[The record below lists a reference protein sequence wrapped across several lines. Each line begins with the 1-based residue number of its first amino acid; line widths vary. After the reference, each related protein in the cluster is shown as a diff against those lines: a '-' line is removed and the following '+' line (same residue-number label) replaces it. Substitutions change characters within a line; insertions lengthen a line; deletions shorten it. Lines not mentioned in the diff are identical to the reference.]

1 MIQSQIN
8 RNIRLDL
15 ADAILL
21 SKAKKD
27 LSFAEIADGTGLAEA
42 FVTAALLGQ
51 QALPADAARLVGAK
65 LDLDEDSILLLQM
78 IPLRGC
84 IDDRIPTDPTMYRF
98 YEMLQVYGTTLKALV
113 HENLAMALLARLTSN
128 STLRKWRTRKVAN
141 VRSSP

>member
-42 FVTAALLGQ
+42 FVTGFAGAAGASCRRRPPGRGEAGSRRRLHSTV
-51 QALPADAARLVGAK
+51 AD
-65 LDLDEDSILLLQM
+65 DSTAWL
-78 IPLRGC
+78 
-84 IDDRIPTDPTMYRF
+84 
-98 YEMLQVYGTTLKALV
+98 
-113 HENLAMALLARLTSN
+113 H
-128 STLRKWRTRKVAN
+128 
-141 VRSSP
+141 

>member
-65 LDLDEDSILLLQM
+65 LDLDEDAILLLQM
-78 IPLRGC
+78 IPCVAALMTVFQLTQRC
-84 IDDRIPTDPTMYRF
+84 IVSMKCCRCTVQP
-98 YEMLQVYGTTLKALV
+98 
-113 HENLAMALLARLTSN
+113 
-128 STLRKWRTRKVAN
+128 
-141 VRSSP
+141 

>member
-51 QALPADAARLVGAK
+51 AGAFLPTPPAWSERSWISTK
-65 LDLDEDSILLLQM
+65 T
-78 IPLRGC
+78 P
-84 IDDRIPTDPTMYRF
+84 F
-98 YEMLQVYGTTLKALV
+98 YCC
-113 HENLAMALLARLTSN
+113 R
-128 STLRKWRTRKVAN
+128 
-141 VRSSP
+141 

>member
-51 QALPADAARLVGAK
+51 QALPADAGRGEAGSRRRLHSTVA
-65 LDLDEDSILLLQM
+65 DDSTAWL
-78 IPLRGC
+78 
-84 IDDRIPTDPTMYRF
+84 
-98 YEMLQVYGTTLKALV
+98 
-113 HENLAMALLARLTSN
+113 H
-128 STLRKWRTRKVAN
+128 
-141 VRSSP
+141 

>member
-51 QALPADAARLVGAK
+51 QALPA
-65 LDLDEDSILLLQM
+65 
-78 IPLRGC
+78 
-84 IDDRIPTDPTMYRF
+84 
-98 YEMLQVYGTTLKALV
+98 
-113 HENLAMALLARLTSN
+113 
-128 STLRKWRTRKVAN
+128 
-141 VRSSP
+141 

>member
-51 QALPADAARLVGAK
+51 QALPTPPAWSGRSWISTK
-65 LDLDEDSILLLQM
+65 T
-78 IPLRGC
+78 P
-84 IDDRIPTDPTMYRF
+84 F
-98 YEMLQVYGTTLKALV
+98 YCC
-113 HENLAMALLARLTSN
+113 R
-128 STLRKWRTRKVAN
+128 
-141 VRSSP
+141 

>member
-51 QALPADAARLVGAK
+51 QALPAAWPEGSWISTK
-65 LDLDEDSILLLQM
+65 T
-78 IPLRGC
+78 P
-84 IDDRIPTDPTMYRF
+84 F
-98 YEMLQVYGTTLKALV
+98 YCC
-113 HENLAMALLARLTSN
+113 R
-128 STLRKWRTRKVAN
+128 
-141 VRSSP
+141 

>member
-51 QALPADAARLVGAK
+51 QALLPTPPAWSGRSWISTK
-65 LDLDEDSILLLQM
+65 T
-78 IPLRGC
+78 P
-84 IDDRIPTDPTMYRF
+84 F
-98 YEMLQVYGTTLKALV
+98 YCC
-113 HENLAMALLARLTSN
+113 R
-128 STLRKWRTRKVAN
+128 
-141 VRSSP
+141 

>member
-42 FVTAALLGQ
+42 FVTAALLVSRRF
-51 QALPADAARLVGAK
+51 LPTPPARSGRSWISTK
-65 LDLDEDSILLLQM
+65 T
-78 IPLRGC
+78 PFYC
-84 IDDRIPTDPTMYRF
+84 YR
-98 YEMLQVYGTTLKALV
+98 
-113 HENLAMALLARLTSN
+113 
-128 STLRKWRTRKVAN
+128 
-141 VRSSP
+141 

>member
-78 IPLRGC
+78 IHCVAALMTVFQLTQRC
-84 IDDRIPTDPTMYRF
+84 IVSMKCCRCTVQP
-98 YEMLQVYGTTLKALV
+98 
-113 HENLAMALLARLTSN
+113 
-128 STLRKWRTRKVAN
+128 
-141 VRSSP
+141 

>member
-42 FVTAALLGQ
+42 FVTAALLCRQLFKQGF
-51 QALPADAARLVGAK
+51 
-65 LDLDEDSILLLQM
+65 
-78 IPLRGC
+78 PLRKC
-84 IDDRIPTDPTMYRF
+84 
-98 YEMLQVYGTTLKALV
+98 LAL
-113 HENLAMALLARLTSN
+113 EFKESINNLFHR
-128 STLRKWRTRKVAN
+128 
-141 VRSSP
+141 

>member
-51 QALPADAARLVGAK
+51 QALPADAARQVGAK
-65 LDLDEDSILLLQM
+65 LDLDEDAILLLQM
-78 IPLRGC
+78 IHCVAALMTVFQPTQRC
-84 IDDRIPTDPTMYRF
+84 IVSMKCCRCTAQP
-98 YEMLQVYGTTLKALV
+98 
-113 HENLAMALLARLTSN
+113 
-128 STLRKWRTRKVAN
+128 
-141 VRSSP
+141 

>member
-51 QALPADAARLVGAK
+51 QALPADAARQVGAK
-65 LDLDEDSILLLQM
+65 LDLDEDADSHCVAALMTVFQ
-78 IPLRGC
+78 PTQRC
-84 IDDRIPTDPTMYRF
+84 IVSMKCCRCTAQP
-98 YEMLQVYGTTLKALV
+98 
-113 HENLAMALLARLTSN
+113 
-128 STLRKWRTRKVAN
+128 
-141 VRSSP
+141 

>member
-65 LDLDEDSILLLQM
+65 LDLDE
-78 IPLRGC
+78 C
-84 IDDRIPTDPTMYRF
+84 IDSLEVRKKPGGHWIIRYLAGLD
-98 YEMLQVYGTTLKALV
+98 LV
-113 HENLAMALLARLTSN
+113 GLASL
-128 STLRKWRTRKVAN
+128 
-141 VRSSP
+141 

>member
-78 IPLRGC
+78 IPLRVAALMTVFQLTQRC
-84 IDDRIPTDPTMYRF
+84 IVSMKCCRCTVQP
-98 YEMLQVYGTTLKALV
+98 
-113 HENLAMALLARLTSN
+113 
-128 STLRKWRTRKVAN
+128 
-141 VRSSP
+141 

>member
-51 QALPADAARLVGAK
+51 QALHPRFGGGRGRSLPTPPAWSERSWISTK
-65 LDLDEDSILLLQM
+65 T
-78 IPLRGC
+78 P
-84 IDDRIPTDPTMYRF
+84 F
-98 YEMLQVYGTTLKALV
+98 YCC
-113 HENLAMALLARLTSN
+113 R
-128 STLRKWRTRKVAN
+128 
-141 VRSSP
+141 

>member
-42 FVTAALLGQ
+42 FVTAALLG
-51 QALPADAARLVGAK
+51 AASASCRRRPPGRGEAGSRRRRHSTVAD
-65 LDLDEDSILLLQM
+65 DSTAWL
-78 IPLRGC
+78 
-84 IDDRIPTDPTMYRF
+84 
-98 YEMLQVYGTTLKALV
+98 
-113 HENLAMALLARLTSN
+113 H
-128 STLRKWRTRKVAN
+128 
-141 VRSSP
+141 

>member
-51 QALPADAARLVGAK
+51 QALPADAARPG
-65 LDLDEDSILLLQM
+65 
-78 IPLRGC
+78 RGRSW
-84 IDDRIPTDPTMYRF
+84 ISTKTPF
-98 YEMLQVYGTTLKALV
+98 YCC
-113 HENLAMALLARLTSN
+113 R
-128 STLRKWRTRKVAN
+128 
-141 VRSSP
+141 

>member
-51 QALPADAARLVGAK
+51 QALPADAARQVGAK
-65 LDLDEDSILLLQM
+65 LDLDEDAILLLQM

-98 YEMLQVYGTTLKALV
+98 YEMLQVYGTTLKAWFMRS
-113 HENLAMALLARLTSN
+113 LAMALSARLTSN

>member
-42 FVTAALLGQ
+42 FVTAACWGSKRF
-51 QALPADAARLVGAK
+51 LPTPPAWSGRSWISTK
-65 LDLDEDSILLLQM
+65 T
-78 IPLRGC
+78 P
-84 IDDRIPTDPTMYRF
+84 F
-98 YEMLQVYGTTLKALV
+98 YCC
-113 HENLAMALLARLTSN
+113 R
-128 STLRKWRTRKVAN
+128 
-141 VRSSP
+141 

>member
-42 FVTAALLGQ
+42 FVTCLLYTS
-51 QALPADAARLVGAK
+51 PSPRDA
-65 LDLDEDSILLLQM
+65 
-78 IPLRGC
+78 
-84 IDDRIPTDPTMYRF
+84 
-98 YEMLQVYGTTLKALV
+98 
-113 HENLAMALLARLTSN
+113 
-128 STLRKWRTRKVAN
+128 
-141 VRSSP
+141 

>member
-65 LDLDEDSILLLQM
+65 LDLDEDAILLLQM
-78 IPLRGC
+78 
-84 IDDRIPTDPTMYRF
+84 
-98 YEMLQVYGTTLKALV
+98 YGTTLKALV
-113 HENLAMALLARLTSN
+113 HEKFGDGIISAINFKLDV
-128 STLRKWRTRKVAN
+128 KKVADPEGGERA
-141 VRSSP
+141 VITLDGKYLPTKPF